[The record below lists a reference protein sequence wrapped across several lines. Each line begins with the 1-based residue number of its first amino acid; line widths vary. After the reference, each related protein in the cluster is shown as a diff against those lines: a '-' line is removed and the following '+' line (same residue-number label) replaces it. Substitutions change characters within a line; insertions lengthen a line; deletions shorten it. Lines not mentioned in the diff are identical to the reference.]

1 MMRILYWVGH
11 IGNKF
16 GAYEK
21 YVLLFAEICK
31 ARGHQLI
38 VVHEGPNNNQVYR
51 NTLSELGA
59 EYVSIPHTL
68 KDPKEGI
75 WSAVSI
81 IRKFQPDI
89 IHFNFT
95 NPLIMSFAKLLGV
108 PLSYRTSHTAIPQI
122 TARTKASRMM
132 TNVFIDRFFAV
143 SECVWNYETLAGARR
158 DKLFLNYL
166 GLPIEDYAD
175 GNIARADEPLPSG
188 WDDPRTRKIITIGRF
203 FSQKGMDF
211 VTLVAIE
218 TLHMYPDIIWWM
230 VGGRGPDYSVCKEMV
245 DQNHLDDRII
255 FLGQRNDVPA
265 LLRQSY
271 MQVVGSLFEGL
282 PLNVL
287 ESSILGVPTI
297 GPNIKGLDEVI
308 QPNRTGF
315 LIGTRTVED
324 FVTAIATL
332 LDDAS
337 LRNRMGENA
346 KSLVIQSHNSSFWI
360 QQLMNYYERDYSRK
374 VNQSAKLTVGEKH

>member
-1 MMRILYWVGH
+1 MRILYWVGH
-11 IGNKF
+11 IGDKF

-38 VVHEGPNNNQVYR
+38 VVHEGPNNIQLYR
-51 NTLSELGA
+51 NTLAELGA

-68 KDPKEGI
+68 REPKEGV
-75 WSAVSI
+75 WSAIST

-89 IHFNFT
+89 VHFNFT
-95 NPLIMSFAKLLGV
+95 NPLVMPFAKLLGV

-122 TARTKASRMM
+122 TARTKTSRMM

-143 SECVWNYETLAGARR
+143 SECVWNYEILAGARK

-166 GLPIEDYAD
+166 GLPVEDYIN
-175 GNIARADEPLPSG
+175 GNVAIANEPLPVG
-188 WDDPRTRKIITIGRF
+188 WNDPQTRKIITVGRF
-203 FSQKGMDF
+203 FPQKGMDF

-218 TLHMYPDIIWWM
+218 TIHMYPDVVWWM
-230 VGGRGPDYSVCKEMV
+230 VGGQGPDYSLCKEMV
-245 DQNHLDDRII
+245 DRGHLEDRII

-271 MQVVGSLFEGL
+271 IQVVGSLFEGL

-297 GPNIKGLDEVI
+297 GPNIQGLDEAI
-308 QPNRTGF
+308 QSNRTGF
-315 LIGTRTVED
+315 LVGTRTVGD
-324 FVTAIATL
+324 FVTAIGTL

-346 KSLVIQSHNSSFWI
+346 KNFVVQSHNSSFWI
-360 QQLMNYYERDYSRK
+360 QQLMNCYERDYSRRANPGTK
-374 VNQSAKLTVGEKH
+374 FMVAVKN